1 MGASSV
7 GVRGADRGRADDLVG
22 AVARVEVRWEARGS
36 TSMPSES
43 DPRSSER
50 VSPPEEELVG
60 EMRTGA
66 TDAGTGAGA
75 VRRGVGREA
84 MWEGRRGEGEGV
96 RSPGSAEVRRE
107 GVEG

>member
-1 MGASSV
+1 M
-7 GVRGADRGRADDLVG
+7 GVRGADRGREDDFVG
-22 AVARVEVRWEARGS
+22 AGARVEVRWKRGS

-50 VSPPEEELVG
+50 VSLPEEELVG

-66 TDAGTGAGA
+66 AGTGAGA

-96 RSPGSAEVRRE
+96 RSPGSAEVRRA